1 MTRHSSA
8 VLNASQAALAVTSS
22 QWSAARNPTGARSCA
37 APAFFNLSPSAAWCL
52 IRDRDHFDSP
62 PDETVVQSYWAQRGG
77 VPLQEALVRTV
88 QCGSNKHSNDSH
100 I

>member
-8 VLNASQAALAVTSS
+8 VLNASQAVRAVTSS

-37 APAFFNLSPSAAWCL
+37 APAFFKLSPSAAWCL
-52 IRDRDHFDSP
+52 IRDRDRFDSP

-77 VPLQEALVRTV
+77 
-88 QCGSNKHSNDSH
+88 GGGFSSGGFSGDSSVWVKQTFK
-100 I
+100 